1 MSLQKFISN
10 VGNTVVLGILPLAVI
25 ATVPKAAE
33 AAKLQP
39 GNIDSLY
46 VFGDSISDTG
56 NVFTATQ
63 GALPPAPF
71 YYQGRFSNG
80 PNWVDDLSQKLGL
93 DLTPALKIAFGQ
105 AAPTAGIN
113 FAFGGSTTGTA
124 NTLNYLLPPGFQNL
138 PGLQQQVGL
147 FSTLIPTQQAA
158 NPNALYVLWAGAN
171 DYPPTDSDFVPYK
184 DTNTTIANLSFAAQS
199 LAKLGAKNIMV
210 VDLPD
215 LGKLPVSLGTPEAT
229 ALSTLTTQHNAQLF
243 QAIQSSVGDSVNII
257 PFEVS
262 SLFNQAIAN
271 PSEFNFTNV
280 TDACFNQANFSICSN
295 PNQYLFWD
303 QRHPSAATHQLIA
316 NAAFSTLQAE
326 AVPEP
331 STQLGILVFGVLA
344 GVVIKQKVKKSHPV
358 KISA

>member
-1 MSLQKFISN
+1 MPLFSKI
-10 VGNTVVLGILPLAVI
+10 GNTLILGVLPVAVI
-25 ATVPKAAE
+25 ATVPQEAK
-33 AAKLQP
+33 AAKLLP
-39 GNIDSLY
+39 ENIDSLY

-63 GALPPAPF
+63 GGIPPEPF
-71 YYQGRFSNG
+71 YFQGRFSNG
-80 PNWVDDLSQKLGL
+80 PIWIDDLSQKLGL
-93 DLTPALKIAFGQ
+93 NLTPAFKIATGQ

-124 NTLNYLLPPGFQNL
+124 NTLNYLLPQGSQNL

-171 DYPPTDSDFVPYK
+171 DYSPTDSDFVPYT
-184 DTNTTIANLSFAAQS
+184 DTNTTLANLSSTAQS
-199 LAKLGAKNIMV
+199 LANLGAKNIMV

-215 LGKLPVSLGTPEAT
+215 LGKLPVSLGTAEAT
-229 ALSTLTTQHNAQLF
+229 ELSNLTTEHNSQLF

-257 PFEVS
+257 PFDVS

-271 PSEFNFTNV
+271 PSEFNLTNV
-280 TDACFNQANFSICSN
+280 TAACFNQANGTICPN
-295 PNQYLFWD
+295 PNEYLFWD
-303 QRHPSAATHQLIA
+303 QRHPTTATHGFIA
-316 NAAFSTLQAE
+316 DAAFNTLEAE

-331 STQLGILVFGVLA
+331 SSQLGILVFGVLGGA
-344 GVVIKQKVKKSHPV
+344 VVKRKVKKSRS